1 MLINSKTRLDCPG
14 RCFGGMFLDGFFK
27 NKNFIDFP
35 TILIMKNLTF
45 FTLIIS
51 TSNQTPRN
59 PNIGRGNPF
68 ERVRPRSR
76 RKRPMT
82 PWEAEEQ
89 FSGRPG
95 PKPKR
100 KIDESEILG
109 EGFSGLEALKKEA
122 LKEEALKND
131 VLPFDYIEDE
141 AEKTLQTVEIPD
153 EIAALD
159 KEEAA
164 KPKPEGRRKR
174 GRVVGGTDVLSEEEF
189 PFYASLRNSA
199 SPNCGATILGKL
211 PTITPST
218 YALSL
223 SNPIQICSTLFM
235 HTFRFK
241 THINCC
247 SL

>member
-1 MLINSKTRLDCPG
+1 MTVRVDILEG
-14 RCFGGMFLDGFFK
+14 FLDGFLK

-35 TILIMKNLTF
+35 AILIMKNLTF

-59 PNIGRGNPF
+59 PDFGRGNPL
-68 ERVRPRSR
+68 EKALPRSR
-76 RKRPMT
+76 RKRPMA

-100 KIDESEILG
+100 KIDGSEILG
-109 EGFSGLEALKKEA
+109 EGFSGLEVLKKEA

-153 EIAALD
+153 EIVALD

-199 SPNCGATILGKL
+199 QPNCGATILGKL
-211 PTITPST
+211 PTVTPST

-223 SNPIQICSTLFM
+223 SNPLQICSTLFM